1 MKYLLNPKK
10 NLCCKKDRWE
20 NISSGIRP
28 QKFKMR
34 QEFDLAQAHFD
45 SMDFCPKYVDTS
57 QIDQLFFLPPPV
69 LLLCLLSSGILLK
82 AQGLSSFT
90 YIAGLLKMASSAI
103 MTSPG
108 FLRLLSSRT
117 AYGTIPIW
125 NCRSNENFYNS
136 SPLSILTMSAQP
148 KPVSMSPFLGVR
160 LCSSSSIREPSKVS
174 SP

>member
-1 MKYLLNPKK
+1 
-10 NLCCKKDRWE
+10 
-20 NISSGIRP
+20 
-28 QKFKMR
+28 MR

-174 SP
+174 SPQFIYSDFLI

>member
-1 MKYLLNPKK
+1 
-10 NLCCKKDRWE
+10 
-20 NISSGIRP
+20 
-28 QKFKMR
+28 MR
-34 QEFDLAQAHFD
+34 QEFDLAQAHFN

-174 SP
+174 SPQSIYSNLLTYLLTLI